1 MTHFCKSTVSAIVL
15 VLTAVPATAQ
25 IDEAEVSAEEA
36 LENDRMEE
44 IIVTGTKGFKSIQKT
59 ETSVAV
65 ITETAI
71 NEQALF
77 DVRDAL
83 LRVANVSTL
92 GGDALNNLSIRGIQ
106 LTGVGFTGTGSTAN
120 VYVDGAPGSFN
131 ANQGASNL
139 WDVAQVEI
147 LRGPQSTV
155 QGRNALAGALIIN
168 TADPEYD
175 FGVRTRAIVGTENTY
190 QFSGMATGP
199 IVTDQLAFRVAA
211 DYREQDFGVS
221 NALSGGRAL
230 FNEALTLRGKLLFEP
245 DTIEGLRVE
254 LIASHVDTEFAEFGT
269 VNGPVEFGEP
279 GFDDFDPFGDETF
292 NENARLEFN
301 KTTRGILDI
310 QYDLTENW
318 RLFALG
324 TIEDVNRDTVF
335 GEAGSSESRD
345 RTYSSELRFSF
356 DFDGLAG
363 WFGGYYFNSDTASD
377 TVFNTPLSIIGLP
390 VDPPDSF
397 ISIFAQQG
405 ETTENY
411 ALFGEVTYELNE
423 KWSINVGARY
433 DWENFET
440 VGLAGDIE
448 ITPETCTVA
457 PFVPGIG
464 GLPCALIIPV
474 SNEPPQ
480 AASFN
485 AFLPR
490 GAITYSIDDLRSV
503 SFVVARGY
511 RAGGSFLFGA
521 PGQAPEVREF
531 GPEYITNYEL
541 AFRSQWLDQT
551 LTVNANAF
559 FSRWTEQQVSIPDPS
574 GLPFSALT
582 SNAGTS
588 ELYGLELDVVY
599 QPRDNVSVFT
609 SLGLLSTEFTDF
621 PFAPN
626 SPDPAFQNLAGNR
639 FTAAPTFNLSAGFV
653 YEHTSGF
660 FVNANGSY
668 ATRQFSD
675 VTNLAINESED
686 YFLMN
691 ARVGYRNDLYE
702 IALYANNLFDQ
713 RVITRQGV
721 QTFNVGSNAIEPNSP
736 PFFVVND
743 PQVIGVALTF
753 GF

>member
-1 MTHFCKSTVSAIVL
+1 MNSILKASVSGLALFVAAL
-15 VLTAVPATAQ
+15 PATAQ
-25 IDEAEVSAEEA
+25 INDSDVTEAE
-36 LENDRMEE
+36 LLDQPIEE

-59 ETSVAV
+59 EASVAV
-65 ITETAI
+65 ITEKAI
-71 NEQALF
+71 EDQALF

-106 LTGVGFTGTGSTAN
+106 LTGVGFTGTGATAN

-175 FGVRTRAIVGTENTY
+175 FRAKARAIVATEDTR

-199 IVTDQLAFRVAA
+199 IVEDQIAFRIAA

-221 NALSGGRAL
+221 NALNGDRAL
-230 FNEALTLRGKLLFEP
+230 FQEALTLRGKLLFEP
-245 DTIEGLRVE
+245 EAIEGLRVE
-254 LIASHVDTEFAEFGT
+254 LNASHVDTDFAEFGT
-269 VNGPVEFGEP
+269 VNGPASFGEP

-292 NENARLEFN
+292 NANARLEFN

-310 QYDLTENW
+310 QYDVSENW
-318 RLFALG
+318 KLFALG
-324 TIEDVNRDTVF
+324 TIEDVNRDTTF
-335 GEAGSSESRD
+335 GEAGNSESRD

-356 DFDGLAG
+356 DYDNVTG

-377 TVFNTPLSIIGLP
+377 TVFNTPLSILGLP
-390 VDPPDSF
+390 VEPADSTL
-397 ISIFAQQG
+397 SIFAQQG

-411 ALFGEVTYELNE
+411 AVFGEVSYELNE
-423 KWSINVGARY
+423 KWTLNFGARY

-448 ITPETCTVA
+448 VNPTTCTVA
-457 PFVPGIG
+457 AFVPGIG

-480 AASFN
+480 SASFN

-490 GAITYSIDDLRSV
+490 GAITYNIDDLRSL

-521 PGQAPEVREF
+521 PGQPPEVREF
-531 GPEYITNYEL
+531 GPEFITNYEL
-541 AFRSQWLDQT
+541 AFRSQWFDQK

-582 SNAGTS
+582 TNAGTS
-588 ELYGLELDVVY
+588 ELYGLEMDITY
-599 QPRDNVSVFT
+599 YASEQFSVFT
-609 SLGLLSTEFTDF
+609 SFGLLSTEFTDF

-626 SPDPAFQNLAGNR
+626 SPDPEFQNLEGNR
-639 FTAAPTFNLSAGFV
+639 FTAAPTFNWSAGFV
-653 YEHTSGF
+653 YEHDSGM

-691 ARVGYRNDLYE
+691 ARLGYRSEKFE

-743 PQVIGVALTF
+743 PRVVGVALTF
-753 GF
+753 DF